1 MLDIPRRTAFSPSI
15 RIAIVSSHAE
25 QRKQLC
31 ARFAGTSVC
40 ADAVAAVS
48 ELDASCEDVNLVL
61 VHDESGNVAEAVRWS
76 LANGPVPVFVYCPK
90 PSVDQIVRSM
100 KVGACEYLEWPLGDE
115 SIHRIVG
122 QAVLGLS
129 ESTQVR
135 QRMARSSIERLSSRE
150 RQVLLAL
157 STGLT
162 SQQIANDLA
171 ISPRTVETHRYN
183 LRRKL
188 GSIRTA
194 EAIRLAFENGLD
206 DKACAPSAPI
216 DVGWRGKTHNAG
228 ECA

>member
-1 MLDIPRRTAFSPSI
+1 MLDIPERSALSPHI
-15 RIAIVSSHAE
+15 RIAIVSSNAE
-25 QRKQLC
+25 QRQQLC
-31 ARFAGTSVC
+31 ARFEGSSVC
-40 ADAVAAVS
+40 ADAVAAVP
-48 ELDASCEDVNLVL
+48 ELDASGEGLNLVL
-61 VHDESGNVAEAVRWS
+61 VHDEAGNVAEALRWS
-76 LANGPVPVFVYCPK
+76 LANGPVPVFSYRWNPT
-90 PSVDQIVRSM
+90 VDQIVRSM
-100 KVGACEYLEWPLGDE
+100 KAGACDYLEWPLGDE

-129 ESTQVR
+129 ASTRVR
-135 QRMARSSIERLSSRE
+135 QRMARSSIERLSTRE
-150 RQVLLAL
+150 RQVLHAL

-206 DKACAPSAPI
+206 DKACAPGVTM
-216 DVGWRGKTHNAG
+216 DGGWRGGTPNAD
-228 ECA
+228 ERA